1 VTTTTVQIIPDG
13 DVEELYEDSRRR
25 FDGTKG
31 NSDGGESTVGM
42 DALPCF
48 SDGTEN
54 DFARRS

>member
-1 VTTTTVQIIPDG
+1 MIPDG
-13 DVEELYEDSRRR
+13 DVAELYDDSRRR
-25 FDGTKG
+25 FDGMNG
-31 NSDGGESTVGM
+31 DTVGVESALDM